1 MQGSQGPRF
10 VGHAIN
16 CLCVVIQMKYF
27 CDRNFPW
34 PPAAARSATTASKP
48 GLSPGIYT
56 GGVACVVH
64 GPEAHGAGT
73 RRARVRLRP
82 GPHKSG
88 PANTFGVRMLRV
100 GGWDGTAGKRSRGC
114 QRVHARHGQEYATEA
129 GVAWQGQGMLA
140 IWRGGQHVGRAG
152 DLFTCGRGRSGGRSN
167 SPSSS

>member
-88 PANTFGVRMLRV
+88 PANTFGVADPTAV
-100 GGWDGTAGKRSRGC
+100 GFVGECGPNSHIGSGIAVERDGIPAWLIQKRTNKHSR
-114 QRVHARHGQEYATEA
+114 R
-129 GVAWQGQGMLA
+129 
-140 IWRGGQHVGRAG
+140 I
-152 DLFTCGRGRSGGRSN
+152 
-167 SPSSS
+167 